1 MDTKKTKFV
10 CVESP
15 GFATV
20 KFDSQT
26 RECRTEFGDTSV
38 IHTMVNG
45 SYDLYASDGS
55 YLQVDEDG
63 GAVYYPRPNNDVEML
78 NPTQQLQY
86 VMRHFADVI
95 VETVDNAGNVFNV
108 KSTGETVVSLASGEE
123 MVISYVF
130 LSM

>member
-10 CVESP
+10 CVECP

-26 RECRTEFGDTSV
+26 KECRTEFGDSSV
-38 IHTMVNG
+38 IHAMVNG

-55 YLQVDEDG
+55 YLQMDCDG
-63 GAVYYPRPNNDVEML
+63 GASYFPRPNNDVEMM
-78 NPTQQLQY
+78 NPSQQLQY

-95 VETVDNAGNVFNV
+95 VETVDNQGNVFNV
-108 KSTGETVVSLASGEE
+108 KNSGETSVALPNGEDMVSITC
-123 MVISYVF
+123 V
-130 LSM
+130 